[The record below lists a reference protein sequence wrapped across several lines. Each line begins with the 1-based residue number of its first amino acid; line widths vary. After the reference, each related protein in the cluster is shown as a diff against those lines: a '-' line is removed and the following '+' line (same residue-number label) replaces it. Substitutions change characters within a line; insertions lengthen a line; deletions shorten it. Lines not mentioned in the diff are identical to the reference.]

1 MEPVHPDTLVHAVQ
15 PAPRSVLAH
24 AERVDTRVEAA
35 RRDTPQVGPLA
46 NIDDPMRYENIG
58 KDADG
63 AFVAG
68 GRVAG
73 HRVDSPEALEIV
85 KNINTKS
92 DLKISRWTEIAGY
105 LRWGTLGM
113 MTLAF
118 SAFTAAATAGAPSF
132 LAGIGELTLATVGT
146 ALISPPFLA
155 LTAISLAM
163 ATTGLLMT
171 QHVRKLQADRFMDV
185 QGFMQERAATK
196 IGKEVAQQLGQLQ
209 EHSPRS
215 DGKRWQDV
223 VSTEQAQGAEQAR

>member
-1 MEPVHPDTLVHAVQ
+1 MEPLHPDTLVHAVQ
-15 PAPRSVLAH
+15 PVARGAVSHPQRI
-24 AERVDTRVEAA
+24 DTRVDAA
-35 RRDTPQVGPLA
+35 RGDSPQVGPLV
-46 NIDDPMRYENIG
+46 NVEDPVRYENIG
-58 KDADG
+58 RDADG
-63 AFVAG
+63 AFVSN

-73 HRVDSPEALEIV
+73 HRIDSQEALEII
-85 KNINTKS
+85 KNINTKT

-132 LAGIGELTLATVGT
+132 LAGIGELTLATVGA
-146 ALISPPFLA
+146 ALVSPPFIA
-155 LTAISLAM
+155 LTAISMVL

-196 IGKEVAQQLGQLQ
+196 IGKEVAQQLVQVPEQPL
-209 EHSPRS
+209 RS

-223 VSTEQAQGAEQAR
+223 VSAEQTQGAEPAR